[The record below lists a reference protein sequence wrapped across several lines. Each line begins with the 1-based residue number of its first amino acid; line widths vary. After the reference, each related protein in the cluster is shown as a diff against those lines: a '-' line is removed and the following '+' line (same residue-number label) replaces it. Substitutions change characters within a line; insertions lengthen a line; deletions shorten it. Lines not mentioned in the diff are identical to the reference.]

1 MNKLKSFLLVAAV
14 LFSLVSS
21 ATKDPIHPITMV
33 SYEQGWLD
41 DNGTLALK
49 NNTVYDVQNVSFR
62 ITYLSMS
69 GTPLDYK
76 DFTKKVSIAPGMTK
90 KINIPAYE
98 RERRYSY
105 YTSEASMSSPH
116 RFKIKFTVIDYKVGD
131 NTSAPTAVSQEESHH
146 DYTENPT
153 DDYPLGLGIDSFYML
168 LPLFLAFPML
178 LSILVALYVI
188 VVVMAWKRD
197 KNPIKYVI
205 LSMFVT
211 PLVVILII
219 SFTRPVPEQFGQLH
233 S

>member
-1 MNKLKSFLLVAAV
+1 MKKLKSLLLVVA
-14 LFSLVSS
+14 LMLSLVTY

-105 YTSEASMSSPH
+105 YTSEASISSPH
-116 RFKIKFTVIDYKVGD
+116 RFKIKFTMTDYKVAD
-131 NTSAPTAVSQEESHH
+131 STSAPTAVSQAESH
-146 DYTENPT
+146 DVYTENPS
-153 DDYPLGLGIDSFYML
+153 DGYPFGLGMDGFYML

-178 LSILVALYVI
+178 VSILVALYVI
-188 VVVMAWKRD
+188 VVLMARNRD

-211 PLVVILII
+211 PLVGILIL
-219 SFTRPVPEQFGQLH
+219 SFTRPVPEPFG
-233 S
+233 